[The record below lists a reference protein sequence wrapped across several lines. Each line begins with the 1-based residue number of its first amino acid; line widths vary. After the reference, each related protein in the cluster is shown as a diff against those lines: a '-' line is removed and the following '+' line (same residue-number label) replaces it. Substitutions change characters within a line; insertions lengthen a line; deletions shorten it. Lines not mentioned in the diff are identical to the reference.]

1 MFKFF
6 VDTQIAPRLARYLK
20 SKGYESIHAR
30 DYKENGHLMKDKE
43 ITEVAI
49 NEDWIV
55 LTKDSDF

>member
-1 MFKFF
+1 MSQFMQGI
-6 VDTQIAPRLARYLK
+6 T
-20 SKGYESIHAR
+20 
-30 DYKENGHLMKDKE
+30 NGHLMKDKE